1 MGLNWVEDIVSH
13 LYKLRGYMVV
23 ENEDLQM
30 PQTKTRRV
38 RSHSDIDV
46 IAIKGDELIHIE
58 CQSWWG
64 PSRANEAKDFRRL
77 KERFDY
83 APEAIFSKYSFLDGR
98 SITVK
103 NIFVTSGKP
112 KRSRGN
118 GPWDRLER
126 FCNENGIELVEINEV
141 IEDIISELRKKYP
154 RAQIVGKEVGIARFL
169 IHLIHN
175 DFLK

>member
-13 LYKLRGYMVV
+13 LYKLQGYMVV

-30 PQTKTRRV
+30 PRTRW
-38 RSHSDIDV
+38 HSDIDV
-46 IAIKGDELIHIE
+46 IAIKDNKLVHIE

-64 PSRANEAKDFRRL
+64 PSTGAAEAKDFKRL
-77 KERFDY
+77 KDRFDH
-83 APEAIFSKYSFLDGR
+83 APSEIFRKYSFLHENN
-98 SITVK
+98 IAVK

-112 KRSRGN
+112 KKSRGN
-118 GPWDRLER
+118 GPWDRLEM
-126 FCNENGIELVEINEV
+126 FCNQNEIELVEISRV
-141 IEDIISELRKKYP
+141 IADLISQLKQQYP
-154 RAQIVGKEVGIARFL
+154 TPHRIGKEEGIARFL